1 MGAYLYY
8 KTKSNPDEV
17 NDYLET
23 NELQKKL
30 SELDEQGIFVV
41 DGNHLE
47 WVKENRPDLLDWEAQ
62 KFGTGDLKT
71 SGGISFK
78 ADEAGYDEE
87 DLLEMWTQ
95 IFEELNKRFEM
106 KYYAHSCAFSED
118 GNYFSIEQMKRIT
131 QDGKLL
137 SGKTS
142 SSEHVVELYNKY
154 YALLSQPIAETFD
167 MSVVEEKD
175 EIKVDGAWYTVKD
188 NWKGLCIQRGYNT
201 IPIKDIE
208 EIQDFKKYVPKIR
221 YNGAVADMEAY
232 ILDNGTLLYVEC
244 IGQES
249 MVKSVTSVL
258 MQGRM
263 QMNNHTVDASFGYFS
278 INKAGNRR
286 KIVSLEDGVAHAILY
301 HSPSIQDTNFSVLIG
316 RDKDEIMASFSTW
329 MEKSQ
334 PLPYPKELTSQIF
347 ASLQSKE
354 KLIELTAFN
363 IEAVKIDLSILEDE
377 YHDLQEIILE
387 VCRANSLIDP
397 NAKPMKQKAPLP
409 KSPILTEK
417 QVELIYET
425 LSKMP
430 KTYETEDMAIKP
442 IGLKL
447 FTSGMTW
454 YVVEADKGSED
465 DELTGLHPQAFG
477 YVKNE
482 ADEWCSEWG
491 YINIE
496 EIVSVG
502 AEMDL
507 HFENMYIKGKTIGT
521 MDEITRLQNTPSCP
535 NCGKKK
541 GVELSETVDGFHWF
555 VCTDCGFDF
564 KIEEKKVA

>member
-1 MGAYLYY
+1 MGAYLYF
-8 KTKSNPDEV
+8 KTTSNPDEV

-23 NELQKKL
+23 NELQKNL
-30 SELDEQGIFVV
+30 SELEEQGIFVA
-41 DGNHLE
+41 DGHHLQ

-62 KFGTGDLKT
+62 KFGSGDLKT

-78 ADEAGYDEE
+78 ADEAGLEYENIA
-87 DLLEMWTQ
+87 EMWVQ
-95 IFEELNKRFEM
+95 IFEALNKRFKM
-106 KYYAHSCAFSED
+106 KYYANSCSLCPD
-118 GNYFSIEQMKRIT
+118 SSYFTLEQMKRIT
-131 QDGKLL
+131 DNGKLL
-137 SGKTS
+137 SGKS
-142 SSEHVVELYNKY
+142 SSKEHVVELYNKY
-154 YALLSQPIAETFD
+154 FALFSQPEAETFD
-167 MSVVEEKD
+167 MSVVKKKD
-175 EIKVDGAWYTVKD
+175 EIKVEGVWYTVVEHF
-188 NWKGLCIQRGYNT
+188 KGLCIQRGYNT

-208 EIQDFKKYVPKIR
+208 EIQGFKKHVPKIR
-221 YNGAVADMEAY
+221 YNGAIADMEAY
-232 ILDNGTLLYVEC
+232 ILDEGTLLYVEC
-244 IGQES
+244 IGQEM

-258 MQGRM
+258 MQGRL

-301 HSPSIQDTNFSVLIG
+301 HSPSIQDTNFSVLVG
-316 RDKDEIMASFSTW
+316 RDKKELMASFSTW

-334 PLPYPKELTSQIF
+334 PLPYPKELTDQIF
-347 ASLQSKE
+347 ASLQNKG
-354 KLIELTAFN
+354 KLIELTTFN
-363 IEAVKIDLSILEDE
+363 IEAVKLDLSILEDE

-387 VCRANSLIDP
+387 VCKTNGLIDP

-430 KTYETEDMAIKP
+430 KTYEMEDMAIKP

-454 YVVEADKGSED
+454 YVVEADRGSED
-465 DELTGLHPQAFG
+465 DEFLGLHPQAFG
-477 YVKNE
+477 YVYN
-482 ADEWCSEWG
+482 DSWPDGSEWG

-496 EIVSVG
+496 EVVKNG

-507 HFENMYIKGKTIGT
+507 FFENMYIKGKQIAKL
-521 MDEITRLQNTPSCP
+521 DELTATR
-535 NCGKKK
+535 
-541 GVELSETVDGFHWF
+541 
-555 VCTDCGFDF
+555 
-564 KIEEKKVA
+564 IVA

>member
-8 KTKSNPDEV
+8 KTESNPDEV

-23 NELQKKL
+23 NELQKNL
-30 SELDEQGIFVV
+30 SELEEQGIFVV
-41 DGNHLE
+41 DGQHLE

-78 ADEAGYDEE
+78 ANEAGYNEE

-137 SGKTS
+137 SGKS
-142 SSEHVVELYNKY
+142 SSKENVVELYNKY
-154 YALLSQPIAETFD
+154 YALLSQPEAETFD
-167 MSVVEEKD
+167 ISIVEVKD
-175 EIKVDGAWYTVKD
+175 EIKTDGVWYTVKEH
-188 NWKGLCIQRGYNT
+188 WKGLCIQKGYSS
-201 IPIKDIE
+201 ILIKDIE
-208 EIQDFKKYVPKIR
+208 EIQGFKKHVPKIR

-244 IGQES
+244 IGQEM

-258 MQGRM
+258 MQGRL

-347 ASLQSKE
+347 VSLQNKG
-354 KLIELTAFN
+354 KLIELTTFN
-363 IEAVKIDLSILEDE
+363 IEAVKLDLSILEDE
-377 YHDLQEIILE
+377 YHDLQEIILD
-387 VCRANSLIDP
+387 VCKRNGLIDP

-430 KTYETEDMAIKP
+430 KTYETEDMSIKP

-465 DELTGLHPQAFG
+465 YEFVDLHPQAFG
-477 YVKNE
+477 YVYN
-482 ADEWCSEWG
+482 DSWPDGSEWG

-496 EIVSVG
+496 EVVKNG

-507 HFENMYIKGKTIGT
+507 YFENMYIKGKRIGKL
-521 MDEITRLQNTPSCP
+521 DEITT
-535 NCGKKK
+535 K
-541 GVELSETVDGFHWF
+541 D
-555 VCTDCGFDF
+555 
-564 KIEEKKVA
+564 VA